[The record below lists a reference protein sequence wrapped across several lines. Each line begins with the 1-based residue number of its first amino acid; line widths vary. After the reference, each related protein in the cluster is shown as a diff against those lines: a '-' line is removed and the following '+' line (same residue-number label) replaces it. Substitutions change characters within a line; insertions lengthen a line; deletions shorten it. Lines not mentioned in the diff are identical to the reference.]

1 MNAHVQYIQCIYMY
15 MCTVYKFII
24 RILLFRFQI
33 WIVFCRL
40 WTTHRY
46 LVSCGCKESQIQAFQ
61 SVFSPATDDGDWD
74 EVTDTMRRLNAKW
87 RDVGRGLKVDTV
99 TLDCLFQSHHHDP
112 GHCMAELLK
121 DWLDNCD
128 EPSWRILAKVAFRM
142 NKSVAKEIAQKHPG
156 EKT

>member
-1 MNAHVQYIQCIYMY
+1 MV
-15 MCTVYKFII
+15 VKS
-24 RILLFRFQI
+24 
-33 WIVFCRL
+33 
-40 WTTHRY
+40 HRY
-46 LVSCGCKESQIQAFQ
+46 KRFNLF
-61 SVFSPATDDGDWD
+61 FSPATDDGDWD

-142 NKSVAKEIAQKHPG
+142 NKSVAKEIAQNHPG
-156 EKT
+156 EKMNSGRSTCTCIIIDLGQTLQCIYMYMYM